1 MKRKK
6 YALISTF
13 NKEKIEQLCEILNK
27 HKINIIST
35 KSTSIYIKKCGFQCY
50 SIDKFTKF
58 KEILDG
64 RVKTLHPKI
73 HASLLYQRNK
83 VKHKKQ
89 FSELNF
95 PIIDF
100 VIVNLYPFHEL
111 QKNSLNIDKCIEMI
125 DIGGPALLRSAAKN
139 YNSVTAIGDIND
151 YKLFIDNI
159 NKNNGVTTYKFR
171 KKMAAKVFEITSS
184 YDFIISNW
192 M

>member
-13 NKEKIEQLCEILNK
+13 NKEKIEQLCEILK
-27 HKINIIST
+27 KYKINIIST
-35 KSTSIYIKKCGFQCY
+35 KSTAIYIKKYGFQCQP
-50 SIDKFTKF
+50 IDKFTQF

-73 HASLLYQRNK
+73 HASLLYKRNK
-83 VKHKKQ
+83 AIHRKQ

-95 PIIDF
+95 PTIDF
-100 VIVNLYPFHEL
+100 VFVNLYPFYEF
-111 QKNSLNIDKCIEMI
+111 QKKSTNIDECVEMI

-139 YNSVTAIGDIND
+139 YNSITVISDIND

-159 NKNNGVTTYKFR
+159 NKNNGATTHTFSR
-171 KKMAAKVFEITSS
+171 IVCWPSGS
-184 YDFIISNW
+184 
-192 M
+192 